1 MIRFRKAEQPTH
13 PGKLAARSFLLHFR
27 INSGS
32 LYNIE
37 SEYKGGRQYMRILIA
52 EDEIATAK
60 ALKLLLE
67 KAKYS
72 VDIVHNGND
81 AWDCVSSGSYEVV
94 VLDIMMPGMSGLEV
108 LSRMRENHILTPV
121 LLLTAK
127 SEVEDRVAGLDAGAD
142 DYLAKPFATNELIA
156 RIRALGRRSENY
168 SESLQTIGNLVLDG
182 NRYEMRVK
190 ENRVSLT
197 NKEYQL
203 MELFV
208 LHPGFVFSTEHLME
222 KIWGYDS
229 ESGMDV
235 VWTHIGYV
243 RKKLRSIGADGQ
255 LPGTE
260 VPGLKGTCN
269 SVHIN
274 LPEYSRL
281 VYWAMPC
288 KQRSYQWT
296 GGYRSELPNY
306 ESNLFT

>member
-1 MIRFRKAEQPTH
+1 M
-13 PGKLAARSFLLHFR
+13 S
-27 INSGS
+27 SGS
-32 LYNIE
+32 LYNVE
-37 SEYKGGRQYMRILIA
+37 SEYKEGRQDMRILIA

-81 AWDCVSSGSYEVV
+81 AWDCVSYGSYEVV

-108 LSRMRENHILTPV
+108 LSAMRKNHIPTPV

-182 NRYEMRVK
+182 NRYEMRVNEK
-190 ENRVSLT
+190 RASLT

-208 LHPGFVFSTEHLME
+208 LHPGYVFSTEHLME

-229 ESGMDV
+229 ESGIDV

-243 RKKLRSIGADGQ
+243 RKKLRSINADVEIKTIRGAGYS
-255 LPGTE
+255 LE
-260 VPGLKGTCN
+260 VSGC
-269 SVHIN
+269 
-274 LPEYSRL
+274 
-281 VYWAMPC
+281 
-288 KQRSYQWT
+288 
-296 GGYRSELPNY
+296 
-306 ESNLFT
+306 